1 MKKEIIFSSK
11 EYQIKYYDL
20 LESYLLNG
28 YEDLEEIDFIKSEIL
43 LYKKYTNISYGF
55 QQRNFMNGRNL
66 NESFEINLNEID
78 TQIRNKLYDIGNK
91 FSEEIC
97 NNIILSFEK
106 IIQFLELQKA
116 NPINSNSKTSLT
128 IGEIA
133 LKCFYE
139 GTIITRENAKNYLI
153 GTGHTSGDKLYQE
166 FSKWSNRT
174 DRKSNPESKLK
185 LNNKIK
191 SFEKVIAE
199 LPENKK
205 ETAKDELKILYSF
218 KSKYE

>member
-1 MKKEIIFSSK
+1 MKF
-11 EYQIKYYDL
+11 
-20 LESYLLNG
+20 
-28 YEDLEEIDFIKSEIL
+28 
-43 LYKKYTNISYGF
+43 
-55 QQRNFMNGRNL
+55 
-66 NESFEINLNEID
+66 
-78 TQIRNKLYDIGNK
+78 
-91 FSEEIC
+91 
-97 NNIILSFEK
+97 
-106 IIQFLELQKA
+106 
-116 NPINSNSKTSLT
+116 
-128 IGEIA
+128 
-133 LKCFYE
+133 FYE
-139 GTIITRENAKNYLI
+139 VTIITRENAKNYLI